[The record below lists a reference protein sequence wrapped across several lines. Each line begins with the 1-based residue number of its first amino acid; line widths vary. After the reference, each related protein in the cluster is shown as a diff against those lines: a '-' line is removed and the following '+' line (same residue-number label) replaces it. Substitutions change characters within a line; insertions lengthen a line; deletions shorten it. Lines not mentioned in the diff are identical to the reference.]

1 MIAAAQDATHVVS
14 RLSDFYRPAT
24 GDEIRVAVD
33 VNDLVAQAVTLT
45 TPKWKG
51 ASQAEGVQITIE
63 TDLGEVPPIAGNACE
78 LREVLT
84 NLIFNAVDAMP
95 RGGKITIS
103 SCHRH
108 DRVLVCV
115 SDCGIGMSESE
126 RERCLEPFFTT
137 KGERGTGLG
146 LSVVYGIVQ
155 RHGGAIEIESKK
167 GRGTTFTIVLP
178 ATHAAAA
185 PTPDVAEKLEQP
197 LRILVADDQEIICEL
212 IAEYLTTDGHEAVC
226 AFDGLKA
233 LQEFRRGSFDLVITD
248 QSMPGMNGE
257 QLGAAIA
264 ECAPQTP
271 VILLTGFGDEMRATG
286 NHPAG
291 IDLVLSKP
299 VTADDLRRAIQD
311 VIAIED
317 AVADKAKCA

>member
-1 MIAAAQDATHVVS
+1 
-14 RLSDFYRPAT
+14 
-24 GDEIRVAVD
+24 
-33 VNDLVAQAVTLT
+33 
-45 TPKWKG
+45 
-51 ASQAEGVQITIE
+51 
-63 TDLGEVPPIAGNACE
+63 
-78 LREVLT
+78 
-84 NLIFNAVDAMP
+84 MP

-155 RHGGAIEIESKK
+155 RHGVAIEIESKK